1 METLVRRMVKE
12 IFAVARNEIK
22 FADPGALERV
32 EKNLVLRLANRAGRS
47 NGGRKDGKPW
57 MSIAMKSIGWRA
69 DAATAEK
76 NLPAWERAAFD
87 PLYRGNAKR
96 ARRVYS
102 ALKKVK
108 ETNGAVWYEYDAF
121 AADPEIGNLYGDP
134 ADKLAPL
141 AVLLTHELAHV
152 LDYNAGA
159 IEIAGRKFGPLNS
172 VHGTKWREIYR
183 ALRNAY
189 VATGAYKPA
198 PAPIA
203 KVIPFRKPAP
213 VAMPLFGLPLFDRA
227 AA

>member
-1 METLVRRMVKE
+1 METVVRRMVKE
-12 IFAVARNEIK
+12 IFAVARNKIE

-57 MSIAMKSIGWRA
+57 MSVAMGSIGWRA
-69 DAATAEK
+69 NATTAEK
-76 NLPAWERAAFD
+76 ALPAWERA
-87 PLYRGNAKR
+87 GNGKR
-96 ARRVYS
+96 ARRMCRV
-102 ALKKVK
+102 LKKVK
-108 ETNGAVWYEYDAF
+108 ETKGAVWFEYDGF
-121 AADPEIGNLYGDP
+121 AEDPEIGNLYGDP

-159 IEIAGRKFGPLNS
+159 IEVAGRKFGPSGS
-172 VHGTKWREIYR
+172 VHGTKWRAIYR

-198 PAPIA
+198 PAPVA